1 MPSGLNSHPFN
12 AMRLLPGDMLP
23 EGTKVSVGNRRGT
36 VLSCQTVQAQPC
48 GTVSLHRI
56 KLTEK
61 AETGIGNRTK
71 WMPLENPVIV
81 EPNYSFVTML

>member
-1 MPSGLNSHPFN
+1 MLARLNSHPFN

-23 EGTKVSVGNRRGT
+23 EGTRVSVGNRRGI
-36 VLSCQTVQAQPC
+36 VLSCQTAQAHPC

-56 KLTEK
+56 KLTEQ

-71 WMPLENPVIV
+71 WLPLEKPVIV